1 MKKEAELQE
10 LIKDKK
16 LELLKSW
23 QEVSKQYTEAISAY
37 IDVTHCTGEAPHIKT
52 ADNVHDKFTKLI
64 AEATGIPFDELIC
77 WAYDLQY
84 GEVAALDF
92 KVDGEW
98 RSARTIEELFFIWD
112 DLNKEVNGK

>member
-1 MKKEAELQE
+1 MT
-10 LIKDKK
+10 KDKK

-64 AEATGIPFDELIC
+64 GEATGIPFDELIC

-84 GEVAALDF
+84 GEV
-92 KVDGEW
+92 
-98 RSARTIEELFFIWD
+98 RSARAIEELFFIWD